1 MGQEQGWRGALS
13 LVKWGLVHPAK
24 EAGLHPG
31 RNGALQASYGQRR
44 GLSDLH
50 FRKLDLA
57 AAWRGDSEGRQ
68 GGE

>member
-13 LVKWGLVHPAK
+13 LVKWGLVHSAK
-24 EAGLHPG
+24 EAGLH
-31 RNGALQASYGQRR
+31 NGALQASHGQRC

-50 FRKLDLA
+50 FRELDLA

-68 GGE
+68 GGK